1 MAGFGR
7 TGLIQCG
14 VRIVMCVWAGAF
26 GDGVPAKR
34 YRPRIHWRRTE
45 TEEESPTILVSRSVK
60 KLVDLHNAAP
70 RDSLENVHVIRI
82 SVAPDAISDAP
93 LVSEHGSIPQ
103 SHP

>member
-34 YRPRIHWRRTE
+34 YRGFIGDERRPK
-45 TEEESPTILVSRSVK
+45 EESPTVLVSRSVK

>member
-34 YRPRIHWRRTE
+34 DRGFIGDERRPK
-45 TEEESPTILVSRSVK
+45 EESPTILVSRSVK
-60 KLVDLHNAAP
+60 KLVYLHNAAP
-70 RDSLENVHVIRI
+70 RDSLENLHVIACNPTAFL
-82 SVAPDAISDAP
+82 SVAPDAIFRCS
-93 LVSEHGSIPQ
+93 LVSWYL
-103 SHP
+103 